1 MDICAICKGQR
12 CSTFCFLKVSFY
24 FFSLLLLLFY
34 TEAFHL
40 FFFILGEQMLYFIWW
55 VGCIKSFTFAIVYMA
70 LLFDT
75 RFFTLTSM
83 RARLCGGFH
92 IYVPHFFT
100 DTCIFFV
107 QSRSFVWEVLS
118 THTHIYI
125 YSTEGTLEGAMVFM
139 HSSCVGTI

>member
-24 FFSLLLLLFY
+24 FFSLFLLFY
-34 TEAFHL
+34 TEAFH
-40 FFFILGEQMLYFIWW
+40 FFFLSGESKCYISYGWWVALRVLLLPLFIWH
-55 VGCIKSFTFAIVYMA
+55 C
-70 LLFDT
+70 LLPLD
-75 RFFTLTSM
+75 FFTLTSM
-83 RARLCGGFH
+83 RARLRGGFH

-100 DTCIFFV
+100 DTCMFFV

-118 THTHIYI
+118 THTHTYI